1 MKYII
6 TESQNLQL
14 KKINY
19 LKEYIEKLLS
29 KYEWFNGVV
38 KINLTSFTHGD
49 KRYPLVE
56 IFLDTGGISY
66 YAYEEGEE
74 IEDSIDTVF
83 KLLFPK
89 DEYDRPTSVW
99 NVEFV

>member
-1 MKYII
+1 MNNNLFHLYPKKISGNFWYLSYMKYII

-19 LKEYIEKLLS
+19 LREYIEKLLS

-49 KRYPLVE
+49 RRYPLVE

-66 YAYEEGEE
+66 YE
-74 IEDSIDTVF
+74 I
-83 KLLFPK
+83 
-89 DEYDRPTSVW
+89 
-99 NVEFV
+99 